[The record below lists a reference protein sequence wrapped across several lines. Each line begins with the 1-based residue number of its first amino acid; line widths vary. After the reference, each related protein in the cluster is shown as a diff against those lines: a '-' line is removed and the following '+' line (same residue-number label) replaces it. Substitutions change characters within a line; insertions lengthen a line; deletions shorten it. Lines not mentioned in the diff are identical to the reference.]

1 MTAVQGM
8 DSMKLIVNGEEVFVN
23 EFVSDV
29 LKDVIHAIMRNLKGV
44 EIDEIKTVEIS

>member
-1 MTAVQGM
+1 MTGVQRM

-23 EFVSDV
+23 QFVSDV
-29 LKDVIHAIMRNLKGV
+29 LRDVIHAVMKNLKGV